1 MSSVDELMKSTIEQK
16 LFLKNKKN
24 KNYSASF
31 YILEKTAR
39 EMLDHVI
46 NRKQKSADIA
56 EKAAAA
62 LHAAEAQASPVT
74 VAEAAIVLTQTMW
87 VVG

>member
-1 MSSVDELMKSTIEQK
+1 MYIDISSVDELMKSTIEQE

-31 YILEKTAR
+31 YILEKAAK

-46 NRKQKSADIA
+46 NKKQKSADIA

-62 LHAAEAQASPVT
+62 MLAHVNKRK
-74 VAEAAIVLTQTMW
+74 QTF
-87 VVG
+87 GDLEIIQSIS

>member
-1 MSSVDELMKSTIEQK
+1 MYMDISSVDELMKSTIEQK

-31 YILEKTAR
+31 YFLEKAAK

-46 NRKQKSADIA
+46 NRKQKSSEIA
-56 EKAAAA
+56 KIAAAEMLA
-62 LHAAEAQASPVT
+62 HVNNRK
-74 VAEAAIVLTQTMW
+74 QTF
-87 VVG
+87 GYLEIIQSSS

>member
-31 YILEKTAR
+31 YILEQAAR
-39 EMLDHVI
+39 EMLDYVI
-46 NRKQKSADIA
+46 KRKQKPADIA

-62 LHAAEAQASPVT
+62 MLAHVNKRK
-74 VAEAAIVLTQTMW
+74 QTLATW
-87 VVG
+87 K

>member
-1 MSSVDELMKSTIEQK
+1 MYIDISSVDELMKSTIKQK
-16 LFLKNKKN
+16 LFLKTKKS

-31 YILEKTAR
+31 YILEQAAK

-62 LHAAEAQASPVT
+62 MLAHVNKRK
-74 VAEAAIVLTQTMW
+74 QTF
-87 VVG
+87 GDLEIIQSIS

>member
-1 MSSVDELMKSTIEQK
+1 MYIDISSVDELMKSTIKQK
-16 LFLKNKKN
+16 LFLKTKKS

-31 YILEKTAR
+31 YILERAAK
-39 EMLDHVI
+39 EMLDQFI

-62 LHAAEAQASPVT
+62 MLAHVNKRK
-74 VAEAAIVLTQTMW
+74 QTF
-87 VVG
+87 GDLETIQSIS

>member
-1 MSSVDELMKSTIEQK
+1 MYIDISSVDELMKSTLEQE

-31 YILEKTAR
+31 YILEKAAK

-46 NRKQKSADIA
+46 NRKQKSSEIA
-56 EKAAAA
+56 KKAAAEMLA
-62 LHAAEAQASPVT
+62 HVNNRK
-74 VAEAAIVLTQTMW
+74 QTF
-87 VVG
+87 GDLEIIQSYS

>member
-1 MSSVDELMKSTIEQK
+1 MYIDILSVDELMKSTIEKK
-16 LFLKNKKN
+16 LFLKN

-31 YILEKTAR
+31 YILEKAAK

-62 LHAAEAQASPVT
+62 MLAHVNKRK
-74 VAEAAIVLTQTMW
+74 QTF
-87 VVG
+87 GDLEIIQSIS

>member
-1 MSSVDELMKSTIEQK
+1 MYIDISSVDELMKSTIEHK
-16 LFLKNKKN
+16 LFLKNKKI

-31 YILEKTAR
+31 YILERSAK

-46 NRKQKSADIA
+46 KRKQKSSDIA

-62 LHAAEAQASPVT
+62 MLAHVNKRK
-74 VAEAAIVLTQTMW
+74 QTF
-87 VVG
+87 GDLETIQSIS

>member
-1 MSSVDELMKSTIEQK
+1 MYIDISSVDELMKSTIKQK

-31 YILEKTAR
+31 YFLEKAAK

-46 NRKQKSADIA
+46 KRKQKSSDIA

-62 LHAAEAQASPVT
+62 MLAHVNKRK
-74 VAEAAIVLTQTMW
+74 QTF
-87 VVG
+87 GDLETIQSIS